1 MNAVEKNLPDT
12 IVAIATPI
20 GTGALSVIRMSGPK
34 ALDVAVQCT
43 GRSSWLPRTATL
55 AYVRASDAS
64 PIDQALWTWFPA
76 PASFTGEDVV
86 EVSCHGGMLVTRRV
100 LDCLTACGARLAE
113 PGEFSQR
120 AFLNGKMDLT
130 QAEAVMDIISAGS
143 DLALRAAQNQLQGE
157 IGQRVSAQAQALIA
171 VTARVEAY
179 IDFPDEEISVGT
191 AESMAN
197 EIDAIR
203 RALAS
208 LAETADCGR
217 LLREGIRTV
226 IAGPPNVGK
235 SSLLNALLG
244 YERAIVSGV
253 AGTTRDTIEERVLM
267 GGLCLRLTDTAG
279 LHDSDDPVECAGME
293 RSFRA
298 VEEAD
303 LLIEVADASCAPS
316 DFLPADS
323 VPLHILVL
331 NKSDL
336 GIHPAWKDIDRPYV
350 AYSCLQ
356 RIGKEE
362 LEQTILSLV
371 MRSNAISASDHIVA
385 VNARH
390 RHALQDTMTALQ
402 AAHASVMRGD
412 SPELTAF
419 ELREA
424 LEYLGTVTGRI
435 DTEDILDSVFS
446 QFCLGK

>member
-1 MNAVEKNLPDT
+1 MSAVENNLPDT
-12 IVAIATPI
+12 IAAIATPI
-20 GTGALSVIRMSGPK
+20 GMGALAVIRISGPD
-34 ALDVAVQCT
+34 ALKVAEQCT
-43 GRSSWLPRTATL
+43 GRAHWLPRTATL

-86 EVSCHGGMLVTRRV
+86 EVSCHGGMLVSQRV
-100 LDCLTACGARLAE
+100 LDRLTDCGARLAE

-143 DLALRAAQNQLQGE
+143 DLALRAAQNQLKGE
-157 IGQRVSAQAQALIA
+157 IGQRISAQVEALIA

-191 AESMAN
+191 AENMAN
-197 EIDAIR
+197 EIDAISR
-203 RALAS
+203 ELAS

-226 IAGPPNVGK
+226 IAGSPNVGK

-279 LHDSDDPVECAGME
+279 LHDSNDPVECAGME
-293 RSFRA
+293 RSRRA

-316 DFLPADS
+316 DFVAADNI
-323 VPLHILVL
+323 PLHILVL

-336 GIHPAWKDIDRPYV
+336 GIHPAWKDSGRSYV
-350 AYSCLQ
+350 VYSCLNGS
-356 RIGKEE
+356 GKEE
-362 LEQTILSLV
+362 LERTIVSRV
-371 MRSNAISASDHIVA
+371 MGANAISASDHMVA
-385 VNARH
+385 VNTRH
-390 RHALQDTMTALQ
+390 RRALQDTRNALQ

>member
-1 MNAVEKNLPDT
+1 MRVVEENLSDT
-12 IVAIATPI
+12 IAAIATPL
-20 GTGALSVIRMSGPK
+20 GTGALSVIRISGSG
-34 ALDVAVQCT
+34 ALRVAEQCA
-43 GRSSWLPRTATL
+43 GRAQWQPRMATL
-55 AYVRASDAS
+55 AFVCASDGS
-64 PIDQALWTWFPA
+64 HIDHALWTWFPA

-86 EVSCHGGMLVTRRV
+86 EVSCHGGVLVTQRV
-100 LDCLTACGARLAE
+100 LDRLTDCGARLAE

-143 DLALRAAQNQLQGE
+143 DLALRAAQNQLKGE
-157 IGQRVSAQAQALIA
+157 IGHRVSKQAEALIA
-171 VTARVEAY
+171 LTARIEAY

-191 AESMAN
+191 AEGMAG
-197 EIDAIR
+197 EIDAISCE
-203 RALAS
+203 LDS
-208 LAETADCGR
+208 LVATADCGR

-279 LHDSDDPVECAGME
+279 LHDSNDPVECAGME
-293 RSFRA
+293 RSRRA

-316 DFLPADS
+316 DFEVAGN

-336 GIHPAWKDIDRPYV
+336 GIHPAWKASGRSFV

-356 RIGKEE
+356 AIGKKE
-362 LEQTILSLV
+362 LEQAIVSRV
-371 MRSNAISASDHIVA
+371 MHSNAISASDHIVA

-390 RHALQDTMTALQ
+390 RCALQDTLTALQ
-402 AAHASVMRGD
+402 AARASLLRGD

-424 LEYLGTVTGRI
+424 LEYLGAVTGRI